1 MQWCVLWKVSTWYFS
16 FLMMVFMTN
25 TNMILN
31 ISPTCYF
38 VISPGGIIQY
48 ATSSLNTLYN
58 QRIGVVC
65 LYVYSSDHYVYT
77 KNRNM
82 ELKNVPRWY
91 FSFMMMVVFQF
102 TTSSLNTC
110 NDVFMI
116 NTNMIL
122 NILQTYYFWR
132 SFDGVFSNCNIIIG
146 EMQ

>member
-1 MQWCVLWKVSTWYFS
+1 MVLFNMQHHHWTHCTTKKLRF
-16 FLMMVFMTN
+16 
-25 TNMILN
+25 
-31 ISPTCYF
+31 
-38 VISPGGIIQY
+38 
-48 ATSSLNTLYN
+48 
-58 QRIGVVC
+58 VC

-77 KNRNM
+77 KNTNM

-122 NILQTYYFWR
+122 NILPTCCFLISLDGIFWIPKSSSQKCNDAYYEKYQHDIFL
-132 SFDGVFSNCNIIIG
+132 FSWWYLWQIPTWYLIFYQHAIL
-146 EMQ
+146 